1 MYKIPESALP
11 AAARARHGS
20 GPRLRQATFN
30 DYAQISA
37 LESRYGLEAKTYR
50 QWAHLWA
57 GNPAWRQLPDWK
69 IGWVIEDHGR
79 IVGSVGNI
87 PLLYE
92 FGGRKILAASGRSQ
106 VADPAYR
113 SASLL
118 LLDRVI
124 NQPGIDLYL
133 NNTMTLSAAA
143 AFGVFRCPKV
153 PSGLWDESA
162 FWITSQRGF
171 MESLLRKRNYRM
183 ARLLSYPAS
192 TASFL
197 KDSIMQ
203 RPLPEGD
210 TEILAFPGFDQRF
223 EKFWMEFRANHPRVL
238 LAVRTRE
245 ALEWHFMHAFLEQR
259 LWVAAAMRGSTIA
272 AYAIFDRR
280 DNPEIGLKRVRL
292 VDFVSLDGSTAMLGP
307 LLAWAVRKCRAE
319 GIHMLESVG
328 RWLERGEFMQTAA
341 PHRRKLSAW
350 TFFYLA
356 KDAALARALTDRDAW
371 LPSLFDGNASL

>member
-1 MYKIPESALP
+1 VHRIPKSTLP
-11 AAARARHGS
+11 AAARAGQGS
-20 GPRLRQATFN
+20 WPRLREATFD
-30 DYAQISA
+30 DYAQIAA

-57 GNPAWRQLPDWK
+57 GNPACRYLPHWK
-69 IGWVIEDHGR
+69 IGWVIEDNGR

-92 FGGRKILAASGRSQ
+92 FEGRRILAASGRSQ

-133 NNTMTLSAAA
+133 NNTMTLPAAA
-143 AFGVFRCPKV
+143 AFEVFACPKV
-153 PSGLWDESA
+153 PSGLWDQSA
-162 FWITSQRGF
+162 FWITNQRGF
-171 MESLLRKRNYRM
+171 IESVLCKRKYRM
-183 ARLLSYPAS
+183 TRLLSYPAS
-192 TASFL
+192 AASFL
-197 KDSIMQ
+197 KDWVTQI
-203 RPLPEGD
+203 PLQEGD
-210 TEILAFPGFDQRF
+210 TEVQAFPGFDQRF

-238 LAVRTRE
+238 LAVRTQE
-245 ALEWHFMHAFLEQR
+245 VLEWHFMHAVLDQR
-259 LWVAAAMRGSTIA
+259 LWVAAAMHGPKIA
-272 AYAIFDRR
+272 AYAIFDRQ

-292 VDFVSLDGSTAMLGP
+292 VDFVSLDGSTALLEP

-328 RWLERGEFMQTAA
+328 RWLEGGEFMEAAA
-341 PHRRKLSAW
+341 PHRRKLSTW

-356 KDAALARALTDRDAW
+356 KDAALARALTDRHAW
-371 LPSLFDGNASL
+371 MPSLFDGNASL